1 MKRAIKFAQKYMEK
15 AELPLTAAD
24 LTHAFFAGKDF
35 GLSRAWNKVEDS
47 SPSHESANE
56 QIAVV
61 FEVARDTYD
70 IRRIQVYALPDA
82 ADTGAF
88 LRNQQAA
95 DAVKR
100 LAHLVVQERRNAV
113 DLHNPGGDAL
123 L

>member
-1 MKRAIKFAQKYMEK
+1 MGDTITMKRAIKFAQKYMEK

-70 IRRIQVYALPDA
+70 IRVVKIEDYDTFIGTRTNTFIPLYWAYLRTLFKGKLKLPP
-82 ADTGAF
+82 
-88 LRNQQAA
+88 RQ
-95 DAVKR
+95 K
-100 LAHLVVQERRNAV
+100 V
-113 DLHNPGGDAL
+113 DE
-123 L
+123 

>member
-1 MKRAIKFAQKYMEK
+1 MGDTITMKRAIKFAQKYMEK

-70 IRRIQVYALPDA
+70 IRVVKIEDYDTFIPLYWAYLRTLFKNKLKLPP
-82 ADTGAF
+82 
-88 LRNQQAA
+88 RQ
-95 DAVKR
+95 K
-100 LAHLVVQERRNAV
+100 V
-113 DLHNPGGDAL
+113 DE
-123 L
+123 

>member
-1 MKRAIKFAQKYMEK
+1 MGDTITMKRAIKFAQKYMEK

-70 IRRIQVYALPDA
+70 IRVIKIEDYDTSSALARTPSSPF
-82 ADTGAF
+82 TGPISV
-88 LRNQQAA
+88 RCS
-95 DAVKR
+95 K
-100 LAHLVVQERRNAV
+100 EK
-113 DLHNPGGDAL
+113 
-123 L
+123 

>member
-1 MKRAIKFAQKYMEK
+1 MGDTITMKRAIKFAQKYMEK

-70 IRRIQVYALPDA
+70 IRVVKIEDYDTFIGTRTNTFIPLYWAYLRMLFKNKLKLPP
-82 ADTGAF
+82 
-88 LRNQQAA
+88 RQ
-95 DAVKR
+95 R
-100 LAHLVVQERRNAV
+100 V
-113 DLHNPGGDAL
+113 DE
-123 L
+123 